1 MPNANGF
8 VDPELIR
15 AQLENCRKQMDKIQE
30 LIGQTQAGLNNIKD
44 EQYSNTVILAA
55 IKNILNSE
63 TNLIHNFS
71 IYSRKRNKFV

>member
-71 IYSRKRNKFV
+71 IYSRKRHKFV